1 MPALLNSRKV
11 WIAIVTFILDA
22 GLLIIGTFAPE
33 WMDFASKMAGLVSTL
48 AGVLIAGIALEDA
61 GAKAGNWPGV
71 NKDPDAHSKS

>member
-61 GAKAGNWPGV
+61 GAKAGGWPGV